1 MAFTQMHDLTS
12 SRQSLFDQ
20 RMKANVGYSQF
31 VYSRK
36 TTFNA
41 DNGMII
47 PFDYWETLP
56 GDNFEIKIRYAI
68 ETLPLQV
75 APYTNYHVRFHFYAI
90 NNRACWS
97 GWDTFITKGRS
108 GNINKTVPCVRPAS
122 DTVDWSLAEGKHI
135 NFSSP
140 LGLPSFLGSS
150 PFWYAGASSNSNYL
164 PYTVV
169 TGVENTDY
177 FKTGYAA
184 SPVVSALPFMM
195 YQKIFRFNYLPNNL
209 MQDNKVWFPDDLH
222 NEWRLNYNASNLFA
236 FTENGSSAASWLHL
250 FVPEGMSV
258 PSLSVSSA
266 GLNIVPK
273 ATGVHADEAVDLLS
287 LRYAQYENDI
297 FTTALPW
304 LTRGTAPSV
313 QSDAGINM
321 TLPVDFTLLTNNSLS
336 AGSGWSG
343 FLGVGT
349 GDSVPSPGSVSDTLT
364 LRAANSVSNGP
375 RVVNTLAANVT
386 ASNVPVTLS
395 LTAQRFRELF
405 ALSAWQERNALT
417 NGNYNAYIK
426 AHFDKF
432 PDMEDYEPHYIGGY
446 SDLITFQQVLQ
457 TTPTSTSPL
466 GTQAGLGTSRNEG
479 YIGSYY
485 SKDYGAIMGIMIIT
499 PEVSYVQGL
508 PHYFT
513 DVTPEDFFSPEFE
526 NLSFQPILNKQ
537 LYVSGTSTVD
547 NDLFGYSNRYI
558 YLKCREDVVRGLFA
572 LPADVAGGSDLLF
585 SAYAQARIFKSTPK
599 LSNEFVTASPNNL
612 RRDYMMYPGQPVYK
626 CQVITD
632 LGKCVR
638 PMSYQSYP
646 ATFGF

>member
-1 MAFTQMHDLTS
+1 MAFTQMHDLNS
-12 SRQSLFDQ
+12 SRQSIFDQ
-20 RMKANVGYSQF
+20 RMKSNVGYSQF

-56 GDNFEIKIRYAI
+56 GDNFEIKIRYAL

-75 APYTNYHVRFHFYAI
+75 APYTNYHVRFHFYAM
-90 NNRACWS
+90 NHRANWS

-108 GNINKTVPCVRPAS
+108 GNINKNVPYVFVGE
-122 DTVDWSLAEGKHI
+122 TVDWSLANGHKI
-135 NFSSP
+135 SCSSP
-140 LGLPSFLGSS
+140 LSLSSFLGSS
-150 PFWYAGASSNSNYL
+150 PVFYAGASSSYNYL
-164 PYTVV
+164 PYVDISGTL
-169 TGVENTDY
+169 NTDY
-177 FKTGYAA
+177 FRTGFVN
-184 SPVVSALPFMM
+184 PGPLSALPFMM

-222 NEWRLNYNASNLFA
+222 NEWRLNYNASNLFR
-236 FTENGSSAASWLHL
+236 FTDIEDGRVNL
-250 FVPEGMSV
+250 FVPEGMAI
-258 PSLSVSSA
+258 PALSITSA
-266 GLNIVPK
+266 NLNFIPK
-273 ATGVHADEAVDLLS
+273 ASGSHADQAVDLTM

-313 QSDAGINM
+313 QASANISGTM
-321 TLPVDFTLLTNNSLS
+321 PVTFVNDTNNSS
-336 AGSGWSG
+336 DKTASAFPVGYEFYAGSNGN
-343 FLGVGT
+343 FNEQ
-349 GDSVPSPGSVSDTLT
+349 GSVLHSRFYGGTDT
-364 LRAANSVSNGP
+364 AKSF
-375 RVVNTLAANVT
+375 NVT
-386 ASNVPVTLS
+386 AFASPSSSSIPVSLS

-432 PDMEDYEPHYIGGY
+432 PDMEDYDPYYIGGF

-466 GTQAGLGTSRNEG
+466 GTQAGLGMSRNEG

-513 DVTPEDFFSPEFE
+513 DRSPEDFFSPEFE

-537 LYVSGTSTVD
+537 LYISGNSTVD

-638 PMSYQSYP
+638 PMSFQSYP

>member
-1 MAFTQMHDLTS
+1 MAFTQMHDLYS

-20 RMKANVGYSQF
+20 RMKSNVGYSQF

-47 PFDYWETLP
+47 PFDYWEILP
-56 GDNFEIKIRYAI
+56 GDNFEIKVRYAI

-75 APYTNYHVRFHFYAI
+75 APYTNYHVRFHFYAM
-90 NNRACWS
+90 NHRANWS

-108 GNINKTVPCVRPAS
+108 GNISKTVP
-122 DTVDWSLAEGKHI
+122 TVATAISTIEWSLAKGKRV

-140 LGLPSFLGSS
+140 LGLGAFLGLN
-150 PFWYAGASSNSNYL
+150 PFYYQGAASNKNYL
-164 PYTVV
+164 PFVDTSG
-169 TGVENTDY
+169 TEGTDY
-177 FKTGYAA
+177 FPTGYH
-184 SPVVSALPFMM
+184 SPGFVSVLPFMM

-222 NEWRLNYNASNLFA
+222 NEWRLNYNASNLFG
-236 FTENGSSAASWLHL
+236 FSEFPVNKHL

-258 PSLSVSSA
+258 PAVSLDS
-266 GLNIVPK
+266 GKLNIIPK
-273 ATGVHADEAVDLLS
+273 ATGAHADEAVDLLS
-287 LRYAQYENDI
+287 MRYAQYENDI

-313 QSDAGINM
+313 QADA
-321 TLPVDFTLLTNNSLS
+321 
-336 AGSGWSG
+336 
-343 FLGVGT
+343 
-349 GDSVPSPGSVSDTLT
+349 SVSGTMPVTFVNDTENT
-364 LRAANSVSNGP
+364 ADKVASAFPVGYEFYAGNGSFNKSGAVLHSRFYGGTDP
-375 RVVNTLAANVT
+375 AKSFNVT
-386 ASNVPVTLS
+386 AYASPSGGSIPVSLS

-457 TTPTSTSPL
+457 TTPTDNSPL
-466 GTQAGLGTSRNEG
+466 GAQAGLGVARNEG

-513 DVTPEDFFSPEFE
+513 DLTPEDFFSPEFE
-526 NLSFQPILNKQ
+526 NLSFQPVLNRQ
-537 LYVSGTSTVD
+537 LYVSGTASID

-572 LPADVAGGSDLLF
+572 LPANVAGGSDLLF

-599 LSNEFVTASPNNL
+599 LSNEFTCASPNNL

-638 PMSYQSYP
+638 PMSFQSYP

>member
-20 RMKANVGYSQF
+20 RMRSNVGYSQF

-36 TTFNA
+36 TTFNS
-41 DNGMII
+41 DNGMIV

-56 GDNFEIKIRYAI
+56 GDNFEIKVRYAI

-75 APYTNYHVRFHFYAI
+75 APYTNYHIRFHFYAM
-90 NNRACWS
+90 NHRANWA

-108 GNINKTVPCVRPAS
+108 GNINKTVPTVQYGAG
-122 DTVDWSLAEGKHI
+122 TVDWSLAGGRNI
-135 NFSSP
+135 SFAGP
-140 LGLPSFLGSS
+140 LGLPAFLGCAPLFYSG
-150 PFWYAGASSNSNYL
+150 AASSINWVPYVETGDNSGYEFF
-164 PYTVV
+164 P
-169 TGVENTDY
+169 
-177 FKTGYAA
+177 TGYHAPA
-184 SPVVSALPFMM
+184 QGVSALPFMM

-222 NEWRLNYNASNLFA
+222 NEWRLNYNASNLFG
-236 FTENGSSAASWLHL
+236 FSGSNSNHL

-258 PSLSVSSA
+258 PSLSQSSA

-273 ATGVHADEAVDLLS
+273 ATGDHADQAVDLLS
-287 LRYAQYENDI
+287 LRYAQFENDI

-313 QSDAGINM
+313 QADANVSGTM
-321 TLPVDFTLLTNNSLS
+321 PVTFVNSGSTANGHASSFDVVASLK
-336 AGSGWSG
+336 AGSGASPHPNLNFTFYGQKDSAGPTINSITAYASPSG
-343 FLGVGT
+343 
-349 GDSVPSPGSVSDTLT
+349 GSIPIS
-364 LRAANSVSNGP
+364 
-375 RVVNTLAANVT
+375 
-386 ASNVPVTLS
+386 LS

-457 TTPTSTSPL
+457 TTPTDNSPL
-466 GTQAGLGTSRNEG
+466 GAQAGLGMSRNQG

-508 PHYFT
+508 PHYFS
-513 DVTPEDFFSPEFE
+513 DVAPEDFFSPEFE
-526 NLSFQPILNKQ
+526 NLSFQPVLNKQ
-537 LYVSGTSTVD
+537 LYVSGNATVD
-547 NDLFGYSNRYI
+547 NDLFGYSNRYL

-572 LPADVAGGSDLLF
+572 LPSDVAGGSDLLF

-599 LSNEFVTASPNNL
+599 LSNEFVTASPLTL

-638 PMSYQSYP
+638 PMSFQSYP